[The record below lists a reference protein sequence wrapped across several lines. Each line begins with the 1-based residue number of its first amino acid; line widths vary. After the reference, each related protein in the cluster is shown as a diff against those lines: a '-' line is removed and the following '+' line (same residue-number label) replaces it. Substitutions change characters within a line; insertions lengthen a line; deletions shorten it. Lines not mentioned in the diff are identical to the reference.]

1 MKRAFVWKRAK
12 EKVGRVMD
20 RIDQRGLSDRS
31 RKQENLMKIVAD
43 TSNNREILIAKSE
56 YSIFPYNNKNETLIA
71 GG

>member
-1 MKRAFVWKRAK
+1 
-12 EKVGRVMD
+12 MD